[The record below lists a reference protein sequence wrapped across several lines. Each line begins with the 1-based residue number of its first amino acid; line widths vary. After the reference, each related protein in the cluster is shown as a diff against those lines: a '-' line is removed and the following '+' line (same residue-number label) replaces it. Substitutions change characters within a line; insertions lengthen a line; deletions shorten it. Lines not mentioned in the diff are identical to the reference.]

1 MNFVRNKTRRREQNS
16 KEWDNAGTAPLSLSS
31 WKCSWETC
39 WLDCQYVLW
48 NFIAP
53 SVASHNM
60 TRTAY
65 KYLKTFSLTAWE
77 TKLTHSSKV
86 TCLIMSNEAKFLSR
100 KNTVYEER
108 PSILTANKKQKLD
121 FIQRNILLS
130 CENLGSPILLTF
142 AAKIVYLGR
151 WQLWSSTA

>member
-1 MNFVRNKTRRREQNS
+1 
-16 KEWDNAGTAPLSLSS
+16 
-31 WKCSWETC
+31 
-39 WLDCQYVLW
+39 
-48 NFIAP
+48 
-53 SVASHNM
+53 M

-151 WQLWSSTA
+151 WQL